1 MARLDSKIGNK
12 GNRVGV
18 GIKKWRTNGGFGEH
32 RCEKAIDRV
41 GGANQIYRPAPAQ
54 NRAE

>member
-1 MARLDSKIGNK
+1 MAWVRALKNGE
-12 GNRVGV
+12 R
-18 GIKKWRTNGGFGEH
+18 GGFGAEH